1 LGKQVLAQ
9 SLFRSNDTNQ
19 AIERY
24 FTMLQS
30 SKDNNDNVSQEQMEI
45 LTNAMAVLT
54 SNVTPVTQST
64 TSTSCQPPE
73 DNYIITTAQALIDST
88 KNDHGNDDDELYPY
102 DLAYNLGTHYVLT
115 GQHCGIAR
123 ALLQQAQVHAT
134 TINDKSTIQ
143 ANLAWSTHWKTGNIV
158 EEYPTKSTANAQ
170 VATVVQINTQKQP
183 MQLDQNQLETFSPLQ
198 HRLYYYNRAISGIKS
213 NKLDVC
219 KESCQALLGTLGANN
234 KKGLELP
241 VAPTRFKDDEHWWK
255 ALVTVVE
262 AHMLNHQ
269 GKKTEA
275 IQLLDQRLV
284 TLREHQKRQQQVTNN
299 DILDHAITTILLHLC
314 TIQEDKPNTVK
325 ANEQLQTLQ
334 QLPPSM
340 QAKPGVVATMASLY
354 QQLGQEDKAQEL
366 LNHDPSAFIHY
377 YMSKGLYK
385 EACELL
391 EEKTDVIS
399 RVNYVQ
405 ALLAM
410 GQVTKATNIWNE
422 LKLDPTIM
430 ETTSSSNHD
439 GQALEMAPLPKVK
452 SFQQQQT
459 MVLNNATTKTKKSP
473 ESILRQRAK
482 RREQYLR
489 KMTTQSTIVRPVD
502 AERWIPKYERSGRK
516 NRRHNNANK
525 GSQGAGANERDA
537 AKLDVAARK
546 DGSNIHSG
554 PSTANMV
561 VAGSDSKR
569 VGGGRKK
576 R

>member
-30 SKDNNDNVSQEQMEI
+30 SKDNNVSQEQMEI

-284 TLREHQKRQQQVTNN
+284 TLREHQKRQQPHIIFLYGNIFFTLVDISSSSAMTATTTATAAQPEWVEVLRSLEISIQEESYGELLPQCERLLAVDGIPASLRETVTQVQAKACLWLE
-299 DILDHAITTILLHLC
+299 DYSRAVAICSSSSSRAAAAAAATTTSPPSRPTPCTDRRSTHWRRPLPARTILWESRSWHKVC
-314 TIQEDKPNTVK
+314 FVPM
-325 ANEQLQTLQ
+325 TL
-334 QLPPSM
+334 
-340 QAKPGVVATMASLY
+340 
-354 QQLGQEDKAQEL
+354 
-366 LNHDPSAFIHY
+366 
-377 YMSKGLYK
+377 
-385 EACELL
+385 
-391 EEKTDVIS
+391 
-399 RVNYVQ
+399 
-405 ALLAM
+405 
-410 GQVTKATNIWNE
+410 TK
-422 LKLDPTIM
+422 
-430 ETTSSSNHD
+430 
-439 GQALEMAPLPKVK
+439 
-452 SFQQQQT
+452 
-459 MVLNNATTKTKKSP
+459 
-473 ESILRQRAK
+473 R
-482 RREQYLR
+482 
-489 KMTTQSTIVRPVD
+489 
-502 AERWIPKYERSGRK
+502 
-516 NRRHNNANK
+516 
-525 GSQGAGANERDA
+525 
-537 AKLDVAARK
+537 
-546 DGSNIHSG
+546 
-554 PSTANMV
+554 
-561 VAGSDSKR
+561 
-569 VGGGRKK
+569 
-576 R
+576 

>member
-30 SKDNNDNVSQEQMEI
+30 SKDNNVSQEQMEI

-213 NKLDVC
+213 NKFSRYYQGRSGVQSTDCQIC
-219 KESCQALLGTLGANN
+219 K
-234 KKGLELP
+234 
-241 VAPTRFKDDEHWWK
+241 R
-255 ALVTVVE
+255 
-262 AHMLNHQ
+262 
-269 GKKTEA
+269 
-275 IQLLDQRLV
+275 
-284 TLREHQKRQQQVTNN
+284 
-299 DILDHAITTILLHLC
+299 
-314 TIQEDKPNTVK
+314 
-325 ANEQLQTLQ
+325 
-334 QLPPSM
+334 
-340 QAKPGVVATMASLY
+340 SLY
-354 QQLGQEDKAQEL
+354 AISYSIACTRWSWWIARTGGACNKFKGWYW
-366 LNHDPSAFIHY
+366 SAGNAVY
-377 YMSKGLYK
+377 Y
-385 EACELL
+385 
-391 EEKTDVIS
+391 
-399 RVNYVQ
+399 
-405 ALLAM
+405 
-410 GQVTKATNIWNE
+410 
-422 LKLDPTIM
+422 
-430 ETTSSSNHD
+430 
-439 GQALEMAPLPKVK
+439 
-452 SFQQQQT
+452 
-459 MVLNNATTKTKKSP
+459 
-473 ESILRQRAK
+473 
-482 RREQYLR
+482 
-489 KMTTQSTIVRPVD
+489 
-502 AERWIPKYERSGRK
+502 
-516 NRRHNNANK
+516 
-525 GSQGAGANERDA
+525 
-537 AKLDVAARK
+537 
-546 DGSNIHSG
+546 
-554 PSTANMV
+554 
-561 VAGSDSKR
+561 
-569 VGGGRKK
+569 
-576 R
+576 